1 MRARFFV
8 DVWRTRSMQVIEVGV
23 PFTDPMAD
31 GTTIQRA
38 NEVALANGIVG
49 PGICIDVVKEAR
61 KKGLVVPVVLM
72 GYCNPFIM
80 LVSPYILLRAR
91 ALLLL

>member
-1 MRARFFV
+1 MLWALPDAAAGTALTVCCLAPFAAVCLR
-8 DVWRTRSMQVIEVGV
+8 WQVIEVGV

-49 PGICIDVVKEAR
+49 PATCISVVKEAR
-61 KKGLVVPVVLM
+61 KKGLKVPVVLM
-72 GYCNPFIM
+72 GYCNPFVM
-80 LVSPYILLRAR
+80 
-91 ALLLL
+91 